1 MGKNQQ
7 ITKKMME
14 ESRASLELNVEMC
27 SDRKDRR
34 LRNGKIFLVVIVG
47 CPFKQKRLI
56 FTFKAA
62 YSVTMNSFRKKKFSF

>member
-1 MGKNQQ
+1 
-7 ITKKMME
+7 ME
-14 ESRASLELNVEMC
+14 ESRAYLELNVEIC

-56 FTFKAA
+56 FTFNGKIELKLASMLIMFL
-62 YSVTMNSFRKKKFSF
+62 YV